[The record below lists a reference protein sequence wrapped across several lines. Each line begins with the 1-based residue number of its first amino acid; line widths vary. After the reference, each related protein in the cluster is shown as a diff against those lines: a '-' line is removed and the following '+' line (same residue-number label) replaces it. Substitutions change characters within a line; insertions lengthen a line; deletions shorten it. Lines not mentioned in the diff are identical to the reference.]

1 MHHPSHPFG
10 LVGRWSRNAYNY
22 WKNVSSRQPLVRRVQ
37 SALFWLPT
45 MTVFTQVGCTIRAVT
60 GNSMQP
66 TLNPDL
72 SRPRDVAIFN
82 RWSIVI
88 KRRYERGDVVAFRS
102 PQEYGKL
109 LVKRLIALPGDK
121 VVKTL
126 PPYPD
131 TEVIIPDGHGWLE
144 GDAPFNSED
153 SNHFGPVPLA
163 LIDSKLS
170 CVLWPLDRVRAI
182 DFHTTGT
189 QAERVVQR
197 SRT

>member
-1 MHHPSHPFG
+1 MHHPFR
-10 LVGRWSRNAYNY
+10 LVGQLSRNAYNY
-22 WKNVSSRQPLVRRVQ
+22 WKNVISRQPFVRRVQ

-72 SRPRDVAIFN
+72 SRPRDVALFN
-82 RWSIVI
+82 RWSVVI
-88 KRRYERGDVVAFRS
+88 KRRYERGDIVAFRS

-121 VVKTL
+121 VKTL

-131 TEVIIPDGHGWLE
+131 TEVVIPAGHGWLE

-182 DFHTTGT
+182 DSYTTGT
-189 QAERVVQR
+189 QAERVVQL

>member
-1 MHHPSHPFG
+1 
-10 LVGRWSRNAYNY
+10 
-22 WKNVSSRQPLVRRVQ
+22 VRRVG
-37 SALFWLPT
+37 STLLWLPT
-45 MTVFTQVGCTIRAVT
+45 LTVFTQVGYTIRAVT

-72 SRPRDVAIFN
+72 SRPRDVALFS

-88 KRRYERGDVVAFRS
+88 ERRYERGDVVAFRS
-102 PQEYGKL
+102 PQEHGKL
-109 LVKRLIALPGDK
+109 LVKRLVALPGDK
-121 VVKTL
+121 VKTL

-131 TEVIIPDGHGWLE
+131 EEVVIPAGHGWLE

-163 LIDSKLS
+163 LIDSKLT
-170 CVLWPLDRVRAI
+170 CVLWPLDRVGAIGSRA
-182 DFHTTGT
+182 TGT
-189 QAERVVQR
+189 QAERIDNL

>member
-1 MHHPSHPFG
+1 MHNASHPFR
-10 LVGRWSRNAYNY
+10 LVGQLSRNAYDY
-22 WKNVSSRQPLVRRVQ
+22 WKNVSSNRPIVRRVR
-37 SALFWLPT
+37 SVLIWLPT
-45 MTVFTQVGCTIRAVT
+45 IVVFTQVGCTMRAVT

-72 SRPRDVAIFN
+72 SRPRDIVIFN

-88 KRRYERGDVVAFRS
+88 RRRYERGNIVAFRS

-109 LVKRLIALPGDK
+109 LVKRLVALPGDK
-121 VVKTL
+121 VKTL

-131 TEVIIPDGHGWLE
+131 TEVVIPDGHGWLE

-163 LIDSKLS
+163 LIDSKLA
-170 CVLWPLDRVRAI
+170 CVVWPLNRVSGI
-182 DFHTTGT
+182 DSHTTGT
-189 QAERVVQR
+189 QAERVQVV
-197 SRT
+197 